1 MDLLKDLLSLAR
13 KVNQQTNR
21 LRRHLIKPPL
31 PLNYCKL
38 ADVADESDSQ
48 FGNKISDALETLA
61 KEHQLHSI
69 LTNIEKNSTSASIMT
84 C

>member
-13 KVNQQTNR
+13 KVNQANR

-31 PLNYCKL
+31 PLNCCKL
-38 ADVADESDSQ
+38 ADVANESDSQ

-84 C
+84 Y